1 VDVADIELDLGDVPE
16 VECHIAELNQVF
28 LQLIIN
34 AAHAIAEVHV
44 SPARGAIR
52 IRSWCDDEA
61 VFVSVSDNGSGIP
74 EPIRTRVFEPFFTT
88 KPVGRGTGQGLA
100 IARSIVV
107 DRHGGSLTFETT
119 TGRGT
124 TFLVRLPR

>member
-1 VDVADIELDLGDVPE
+1 
-16 VECHIAELNQVF
+16 
-28 LQLIIN
+28 
-34 AAHAIAEVHV
+34 
-44 SPARGAIR
+44 
-52 IRSWCDDEA
+52 

-74 EPIRTRVFEPFFTT
+74 EPIRNRVFEPFFTT
-88 KPVGRGTGQGLA
+88 RPVGRGTGQGLA
-100 IARSIVV
+100 IARSIIV